1 MELVASPYYQA
12 MAAFYNLEEPK
23 AQIELT
29 QEKYEHSFGVK
40 SEVLALPELCFHGK
54 MARLVE
60 EAGFRAVIV
69 GDARE
74 NLGWRSVNYLYELK
88 QGNGLRVMC
97 QNRILGEM
105 IERANSGA
113 TVEVA
118 ERIEIDLPDADLKMD
133 DVSGAEAFARSMGVG
148 NEISMDR
155 SERVRTRKVFAAKKF
170 QKELDLAFLRGNLV
184 NLCFKPDIFEK
195 WREFGVDG
203 IMVKNFVNLSKCFF
217 LLNSTMQLTFMIWAF
232 LGTFIVCMIVICSVC
247 K

>member
-1 MELVASPYYQA
+1 
-12 MAAFYNLEEPK
+12 
-23 AQIELT
+23 
-29 QEKYEHSFGVK
+29 
-40 SEVLALPELCFHGK
+40 
-54 MARLVE
+54 
-60 EAGFRAVIV
+60 
-69 GDARE
+69 
-74 NLGWRSVNYLYELK
+74 
-88 QGNGLRVMC
+88 MC

-118 ERIEIDLPDADLKMD
+118 ERIEVDLPDADLKMD

-148 NEISMDR
+148 NEISTDR

-195 WREFGVDG
+195 WREFGVDSK
-203 IMVKNFVNLSKCFF
+203 MVKNFVNLSKCFF

-247 K
+247 EWAIVVLTNNRTTATSTS